1 MVSEERSE
9 EGTEKASQDQGQE
22 QRLPLEASR
31 HRVESLWRQVLS
43 QKSTSRPDLAAAR
56 ASRAKAEL
64 ERQRIS
70 QEALEATRDACRD
83 LINETERQLMR
94 AKEAEKAAEQ
104 KLQDATAEL
113 QRAQNLHA
121 EADSYRFRIA
131 AEADSYKEKILAE
144 AHQEAQRLRE
154 EQRANTLRECDELK
168 RHVTYEVQSILA
180 EVDAIR
186 EAAQEELEAQKIYSE
201 AANLK
206 VTSHDVRSQI
216 LARLTEA
223 INEEAVSEG
232 LFISQDDDKPST
244 GPTNEGATAATPA
257 DAPPAGQE
265 ALESASPDRDSATGR
280 ARGSRSR
287 TPR

>member
-1 MVSEERSE
+1 MASEERSGE
-9 EGTEKASQDQGQE
+9 RSEDQGGE

-83 LINETERQLMR
+83 LISETEHQLMR
-94 AKEAEKAAEQ
+94 AKEVEKEAEQ
-104 KLQDATAEL
+104 KLKDAAAEL

-131 AEADSYKEKILAE
+131 AEADSYKEKILSE
-144 AHQEAQRLRE
+144 AHDEAQRIRE

-186 EAAQEELEAQKIYSE
+186 EAAQEELEAQRIYSE

-206 VTSHDVRSQI
+206 VTSHGVRSQV
-216 LARLTEA
+216 LAKLTEA
-223 INEEAVSEG
+223 LRQEVTSES
-232 LFISQDDDKPST
+232 LFSSQDNDMPST
-244 GPTNEGATAATPA
+244 GPSDGGATAA
-257 DAPPAGQE
+257 APGE
-265 ALESASPDRDSATGR
+265 APSAHAEPQESAGSDRDSGAGR
-280 ARGSRSR
+280 ARGTRSR
-287 TPR
+287 TSK